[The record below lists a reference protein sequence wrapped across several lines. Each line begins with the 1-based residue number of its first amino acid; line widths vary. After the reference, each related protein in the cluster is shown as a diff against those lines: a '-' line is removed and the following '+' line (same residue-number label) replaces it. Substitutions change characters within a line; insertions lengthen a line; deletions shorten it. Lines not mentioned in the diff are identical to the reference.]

1 MAGGIIVFG
10 ANGSGKSTLA
20 RELARA
26 LKIKHMDIEDYYF
39 AKSDI
44 PYTSARLYEDCVNL
58 MLDDIRKYGSFVLSA
73 VTGDFGAEIQAM
85 YRLAVHLSAPL
96 ELRIERV
103 KQRAYEQYGERVLQ
117 GGDMYEQNLKFV
129 DFVASRS
136 LTGIEQWAETLAC
149 PVIQID
155 SGLEPA
161 AITANRLAAAIKK
174 ESLW

>member
-20 RELARA
+20 WELARA

-73 VTGDFGAEIQAM
+73 VTGDFIYHGTYFLHPQTEAGPVRSTYG
-85 YRLAVHLSAPL
+85 YR
-96 ELRIERV
+96 
-103 KQRAYEQYGERVLQ
+103 
-117 GGDMYEQNLKFV
+117 
-129 DFVASRS
+129 
-136 LTGIEQWAETLAC
+136 
-149 PVIQID
+149 
-155 SGLEPA
+155 
-161 AITANRLAAAIKK
+161 
-174 ESLW
+174 